1 MKDEAEKIAVQAV
14 EAALMPPKA
23 EIELICL
30 EDVDAKPVS
39 WLWKKRIARGKLT
52 IVAGNPGLGKSQLT
66 ADMSATVTTGGQ
78 WPDGS
83 HTVDAG
89 NVIILSAEDDPADTI
104 KPRLVAAGADVTKC
118 HVLSAVKTSSRSG
131 EDKSRHFDL
140 TQDVERLGIAIEQKG
155 NVHLVIIDPV
165 SAYLGGTDS
174 NNNSD
179 IRGVLAPLADM
190 ASKYDV
196 AIILV
201 THLNKSKDQDL
212 MARVIGSMG
221 MIAAARA
228 GYVVSKDEVDPDIR
242 YFLPIKNNIGNDSDG
257 FAFHIEGVTLSQG
270 IETSR
275 VCWHEGV
282 VNAHKVLNPEKK
294 TQTNGAQ
301 AFLLEILSSGG
312 RIASEV
318 FEEAKGM
325 GYSKSSIQRAAGNL
339 KIVRRKMGMK
349 DGWMWSLPSP
359 VTFPEGAEDDEGL
372 NFS

>member
-1 MKDEAEKIAVQAV
+1 MKDEAEKIAAQAV
-14 EAALMPPKA
+14 QAALMPPKP
-23 EIELICL
+23 EIELICMG
-30 EDVDAKPVS
+30 DVEAKPVL
-39 WLWKKRIARGKLT
+39 WLWEGRIARGKLT
-52 IVAGNPGLGKSQLT
+52 VIAGNPGLGKSQLT
-66 ADMSATVTTGGQ
+66 AAISATVSTKGQ

-83 HTVDAG
+83 NTVDAG

-118 HVLSAVKTSSRSG
+118 HVLSAVKIPMKSG
-131 EDKSRHFDL
+131 EHKSRHFDL
-140 TQDVERLGIAIEQKG
+140 TQDVLRLGAAIEQKG

-179 IRGVLAPLADM
+179 IRGVLAPLSDM
-190 ASKYDV
+190 AAKYNV

-228 GYVVSKDEVDPDIR
+228 GYVVSKDEVDPAIR
-242 YFLPIKNNIGNDSDG
+242 YFLPIKNNIGNDSEG
-257 FAFHIEGVTLSQG
+257 FAFHIEGLTLSEG
-270 IETSR
+270 IETSKI
-275 VCWHEGV
+275 CWHEGV
-282 VNAHKVLNPEKK
+282 INAHKVLYPEKK
-294 TQTNGAQ
+294 TQINGAQ
-301 AFLLEILSSGG
+301 AFLLEILSRGSL
-312 RIASEV
+312 IASEI
-318 FEEAKGM
+318 FEEAEGM
-325 GYSKSSIQRAAGNL
+325 GYSKSSIQRAASNL

-359 VTFPEGAEDDEGL
+359 VSFPEDAEDSEGL